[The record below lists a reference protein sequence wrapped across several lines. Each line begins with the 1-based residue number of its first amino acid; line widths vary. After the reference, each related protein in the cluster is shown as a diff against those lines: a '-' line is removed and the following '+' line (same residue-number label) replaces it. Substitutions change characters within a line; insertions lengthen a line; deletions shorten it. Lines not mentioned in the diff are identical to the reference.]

1 VLDVTRGKRPERE
14 RVDVTF
20 GGADDLL
27 RSYARGPST
36 PCQLAQEYFVAM
48 YEDAFGFHLIGF
60 PISTEKYRE
69 WQQEITKFER
79 ERQKSL
85 SK

>member
-1 VLDVTRGKRPERE
+1 
-14 RVDVTF
+14 
-20 GGADDLL
+20 
-27 RSYARGPST
+27 
-36 PCQLAQEYFVAM
+36 M
-48 YEDAFGFHLIGF
+48 YQDPLGFHLIGF

-79 ERQKSL
+79 ERQKSP